1 MVFEKDAFGAA
12 ASCDSKRAIGHLI
25 SDRPADLQA
34 RRKAAAYGMLSVASE
49 NARMESFFK
58 DALALLDRL
67 AFAKAELDAAAH
79 HELSVAQLTASIL
92 WAAQQ
97 FVDEVTVPATEWPTT
112 EEITEVVYAKARSVA
127 ES

>member
-1 MVFEKDAFGAA
+1 
-12 ASCDSKRAIGHLI
+12 
-25 SDRPADLQA
+25 
-34 RRKAAAYGMLSVASE
+34 
-49 NARMESFFK
+49 MESFFK

-112 EEITEVVYAKARSVA
+112 EEITEVVYAKAHSVA